1 MKPPNKI
8 LLLHIKKLKGYI
20 SLVTFETKEEIIH
33 ELRVE
38 FKKTRALLRLAD
50 GDNNKLKVPKVL
62 KEFYTAAGR
71 VRELQLQQQLI
82 KDCCGEDNL
91 PAYFKILSAQLLFAT
106 SVLKEKAREEGLDK
120 SLLLIKKNFP
130 YKITAKTVK
139 TFISQKA
146 KDLLTALAIKNKK
159 DDDIHGARKIIKDLM
174 YTFNNL
180 RILQMQSVIHLSA
193 EDEKKIHTL
202 GAELGIFQDQ
212 CNALALLRLSM
223 FRNLPANE
231 KEILKATRAGWMATK
246 IELRKTIIQ
255 KLIAAKPI
263 FEVLSAKQ

>member
-91 PAYFKILSAQLLFAT
+91 PAYFKISFSFAGKFLNIDKR
-106 SVLKEKAREEGLDK
+106 SKAR
-120 SLLLIKKNFP
+120 
-130 YKITAKTVK
+130 
-139 TFISQKA
+139 
-146 KDLLTALAIKNKK
+146 ALHWSWKMPNSAP
-159 DDDIHGARKIIKDLM
+159 
-174 YTFNNL
+174 
-180 RILQMQSVIHLSA
+180 SV
-193 EDEKKIHTL
+193 
-202 GAELGIFQDQ
+202 
-212 CNALALLRLSM
+212 
-223 FRNLPANE
+223 
-231 KEILKATRAGWMATK
+231 
-246 IELRKTIIQ
+246 
-255 KLIAAKPI
+255 
-263 FEVLSAKQ
+263 